1 MEDILT
7 QHMPNVDVWMCN
19 LERAAGAFREPA
31 LEDRQAAESY
41 TNERLRSRFLIS
53 RWMLRSI
60 LSEYAGISGEALRFR
75 QGRYGKLYLRR
86 HAGARVHF
94 NISHSRDRLL
104 VAVSTAGPVGV
115 DIEHVR
121 PIDAAWLARYWFSRT
136 ERREWAGITAA
147 SRLEAFFHG
156 WARKEAFIK
165 ATGFGLAMP
174 LDSFSVSLQPR
185 HAELREVRGV
195 APGRWRLNR
204 IDAGPD
210 CAAAVVTCGEPG
222 EIRIREAA

>member
-1 MEDILT
+1 
-7 QHMPNVDVWMCN
+7 MCD
-19 LERAAGAFREPA
+19 LRTATGRHYKPTPD
-31 LEDRQAAESY
+31 DRQAAAGY
-41 TNERLRSRFLIS
+41 ANERLRSRFLIS

-60 LSEYAGISGEALRFR
+60 LSEYAGISAEALRFR

-104 VAVSTAGPVGV
+104 VAVSNSGPVGV
-115 DIEHVR
+115 DIEHQR
-121 PIDAAWLARYWFSRT
+121 PIDAARLVRNWFSRA
-136 ERREWAGITAA
+136 ERREWAGTTAG

-165 ATGFGLAMP
+165 ATGLGMAMP
-174 LDSFSVSLQPR
+174 LDSFSVSLHPGL
-185 HAELREVRGV
+185 AELREVRGV
-195 APGRWRLNR
+195 APRRWRLSR

-210 CAAAVVTCGEPG
+210 CAAAVVTSGDPG